1 MSEVTTAKMKDT
13 KDGKP
18 RKSISEIIEESN
30 AKRRAKRRKEGP
42 QPWIVLKFA
51 VFLTSA
57 IIIYA
62 CYVYIGRFVVP
73 MLKRSPTALAGRSTG
88 SAYMSGALGPSLIDC
103 SCVIDRFC
111 ALGIHDELGL
121 LQGTFNAEL
130 SLWPCLKYT

>member
-1 MSEVTTAKMKDT
+1 VLLLLETFLPLYPALGACLTTVMSEVTTAKTKDT
-13 KDGKP
+13 KDDKP

-57 IIIYA
+57 IIVYA

-88 SAYMSGALGPSLIDC
+88 SVSAFGNY
-103 SCVIDRFC
+103 
-111 ALGIHDELGL
+111 
-121 LQGTFNAEL
+121 
-130 SLWPCLKYT
+130 